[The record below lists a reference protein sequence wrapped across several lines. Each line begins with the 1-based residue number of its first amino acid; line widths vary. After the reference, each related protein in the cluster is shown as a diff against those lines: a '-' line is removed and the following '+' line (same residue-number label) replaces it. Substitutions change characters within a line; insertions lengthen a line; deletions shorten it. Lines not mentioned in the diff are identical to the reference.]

1 MLFAYVQELEHSEI
15 HMLLKYNTCTSTV
28 LRYIHYFISLYV
40 LLIIAY
46 HRFQSRK
53 HSHSKEIFSSAQ
65 IRSLLFRGRMC
76 RFYHFLGLVESAW
89 SKHCYLHH
97 CPPIRQ
103 HQIPTSSEGLN
114 LFAIQIKHKEVN
126 STSFILKHEIAYYV
140 PKYVNHITC
149 ISC

>member
-1 MLFAYVQELEHSEI
+1 MYKNRNIQKFTCYQNII
-15 HMLLKYNTCTSTV
+15 HVHLQYWDIFKYFNA
-28 LRYIHYFISLYV
+28 LYV

-53 HSHSKEIFSSAQ
+53 HSDSKEIFSSAQ

-97 CPPIRQ
+97 CPLIRQ

-114 LFAIQIKHKEVN
+114 LFAIQIKHKRFN
-126 STSFILKHEIAYYV
+126 STYMFKHDIIYYV
-140 PKYVNHITC
+140 LVCK
-149 ISC
+149 